1 MGKSKSN
8 NEMEFK
14 YENSEIFVAEIVRC
28 AGKVFAK
35 WHSADIYFSKGNNG
49 NTRAVYEICSKLTIK
64 TPEQCY
70 FC

>member
-14 YENSEIFVAEIVRC
+14 YENSEIFVAEIFRC

-35 WHSADIYFSKGNNG
+35 WYSADVYVFKGDNG

-64 TPEQCY
+64 TREQRY

>member
-1 MGKSKSN
+1 
-8 NEMEFK
+8 MEFK
-14 YENSEIFVAEIVRC
+14 YENSEIFVAEIFRC

-35 WHSADIYFSKGNNG
+35 WYSADVYVFKGNNG

-64 TPEQCY
+64 TREQRY

>member
-14 YENSEIFVAEIVRC
+14 YENSEIFVAEIFRC

-35 WHSADIYFSKGNNG
+35 WYSADVYVFKGNNG

-64 TPEQCY
+64 TREQRY